1 MIKFLWRLFY
11 GINDVM
17 LCRIYW
23 NFYKVIVVF
32 ELLKIDFCMK
42 RVRIDILRK
51 IIVDIMFYV
60 MMIFIMLNFIL
71 DRMF

>member
-1 MIKFLWRLFY
+1 
-11 GINDVM
+11 M

-42 RVRIDILRK
+42 RVRIEILRK

-71 DRMF
+71 GRMF